1 MSSTYTDVCPTQQL
15 RKGVRGRVVKA
26 VQSWRNEMDLELS
39 RHVTSAL
46 TDRNVRARV
55 WDVVIFQVNLPVQ
68 RKLFPRV

>member
-1 MSSTYTDVCPTQQL
+1 
-15 RKGVRGRVVKA
+15 
-26 VQSWRNEMDLELS
+26 MDLELS